1 MTMVNLKENQKKIK
15 ETMKRIN
22 MTKIELLKNFSKTN
36 IWQNQ
41 SKKWHRLQMIPGMK
55 KANYNF

>member
-1 MTMVNLKENQKKIK
+1 MTMVNLKENQEKIK

-22 MTKIELLKNFSKTN
+22 MTKIELLEIFSKTN

-41 SKKWHRLQMIPGMK
+41 SKK
-55 KANYNF
+55 

>member
-1 MTMVNLKENQKKIK
+1 
-15 ETMKRIN
+15 MKRIN

-55 KANYNF
+55 KANYN

>member
-1 MTMVNLKENQKKIK
+1 MVNLKENQKKIK

-41 SKKWHRLQMIPGMK
+41 SKK
-55 KANYNF
+55 